1 MQYNAATSNVQVLLT
16 VTISLLNDARAKLS
30 STDAEPTVLSAANAL
45 HLLGLV
51 VRAAAQQGYDATQTA
66 ALFEVPESLP
76 VPSVLVQQGE
86 GRLWHDDEEITRAI
100 LPCAKHALTKA
111 DQLSRFSKSLCVVTG
126 RVTHHA
132 EPLDMPLC
140 MFCVCPGH
148 SQLMKVLVR
157 RVVALVI
164 QTPVRYA
171 VQQGDAA

>member
-16 VTISLLNDARAKLS
+16 ITISLLNDARAKLS
-30 STDAEPTVLSAANAL
+30 STSPTVAAPTLLSVANAL

-51 VRAAAQQGYDATQTA
+51 IRAAAQQGYDATQTA
-66 ALFEVPESLP
+66 ALFEVPELLP

-86 GRLWHDDEEITRAI
+86 RDLWHGPILRSAEI
-100 LPCAKHALTKA
+100 ALNKA
-111 DQLSRFSKSLCVVTG
+111 DQRRIISKSSCVVTG

-132 EPLDMPLC
+132 EPLDMPLLV
-140 MFCVCPGH
+140 FCVFPGQ

-157 RVVALVI
+157 RVVALVA